1 MTYHD
6 ENICSGE
13 GVRLFQSFFRVNSS
27 FFGTLK
33 SNFEETKKIKG
44 PY

>member
-1 MTYHD
+1 MMMK
-6 ENICSGE
+6 IFVLVKAC
-13 GVRLFQSFFRVNSS
+13 VFFQSFFRVNST